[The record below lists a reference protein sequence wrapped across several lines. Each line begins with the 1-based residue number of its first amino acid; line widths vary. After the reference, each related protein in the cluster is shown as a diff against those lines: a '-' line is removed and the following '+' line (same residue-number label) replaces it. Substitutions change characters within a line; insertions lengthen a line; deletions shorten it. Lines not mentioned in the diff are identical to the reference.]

1 MPWTFAHPAAV
12 IPLRRFCPAQFNV
25 AGLAIGAL
33 TPDFGFYV
41 GLFSL
46 ATHAHTLLGSFL
58 DCLPTGLVLLACF
71 YLVRR
76 PIWHLLPQ
84 PHRALLEPLASGP
97 VPVRPGALVR
107 AALSIV
113 IGAWSHIAW
122 DSFTHRF
129 GWVVIEYPVLQE
141 PVIALGSGHL
151 RLYNVLQHL
160 STLIGV
166 MVLIAAYYFW
176 LRRHGSKAIFLFSSE
191 DRWRYVSLAA
201 LLLVSAAVTVPL
213 AASVAQAFEGYLA
226 FRVFIFRSAVY
237 GAALFVPLLVL
248 TAIFFYGKDREVV

>member
-1 MPWTFAHPAAV
+1 MPWTFAHPAVV
-12 IPLRRFCPAQFNV
+12 IPLRRFCPAQFNL
-25 AGLAIGAL
+25 AGLVIGAL

-58 DCLPTGLVLLACF
+58 VCLPTGLVLLACF

-113 IGAWSHIAW
+113 IGAWSHIVW

-129 GWVVIEYPVLQE
+129 GWVVVEYPVLQE
-141 PVIALGSGHL
+141 PVIALGSAAHL
-151 RLYNVLQHL
+151 PLYSVLQHL

-166 MVLIAAYYFW
+166 MVLIAAYFW
-176 LRRHGSKAIFLFSSE
+176 LRRNGSKAVFLFSSE
-191 DRWRYVSLAA
+191 DRWRYASLAG
-201 LLLVSAAVTVPL
+201 LLLVSAAVAVLL

-248 TAIFFYGKDREVV
+248 TAIFFYGKHREV